1 MTINLTNL
9 KLSPDGSQL
18 LTEVV
23 GDIKQGVVT
32 SLALETAPVR
42 DEHPSM
48 GAAVTLLT
56 LHSWQTLTLSSAG
69 ITANSNTILTVTA
82 ASCQQQYNIPLFYL
96 SSIHQGG

>member
-9 KLSPDGSQL
+9 KLSPDWTQL

-32 SLALETAPVR
+32 SLTLETALVR

-56 LHSWQTLTLSSAG
+56 LHSWQTLALSSAG
-69 ITANSNTILTVTA
+69 ITANSNTVLTVTA
-82 ASCQQQYNIPLFYL
+82 TSCQQQYNIPLFYL
-96 SSIHQGG
+96 LKVKYY

>member
-9 KLSPDGSQL
+9 KLSPDGTQL

-23 GDIKQGVVT
+23 SDIKQGVVT
-32 SLALETAPVR
+32 SLTLETALVR

-56 LHSWQTLTLSSAG
+56 LHSWQTLALSSAG
-69 ITANSNTILTVTA
+69 ITANSNTVLTVTA
-82 ASCQQQYNIPLFYL
+82 ASCQQQYNIPFFYL
-96 SSIHQGG
+96 LKVKYY